1 MQSSSHPSVI
11 DASRKFGKSAESEHI
26 VQFYESEE
34 FLYEVVARF
43 LSSGL
48 TAGAPVVVIATEAH
62 RHAFNAQLESNGFDI
77 KSLCAEG
84 RITLLDAR
92 DTLSSF
98 LVDGMPDRARFE
110 SVVGGVIQRILAAGC
125 QSRLHAF
132 GEMVDLLWKDGSPDA
147 AIYLE
152 ELWNDLGSRHS
163 FSLLCAYVM
172 GNFYNEAC
180 TQKFHQICEA
190 HRHVIPTERY
200 AWNQE
205 QSVQMREISL
215 LQQRSRALESEI
227 EHRQKLEEAL
237 RDALRE
243 RRRAEEAQ
251 RSIQQEL
258 KVLYEG
264 ESSAR
269 RQAEDAQRRAAFLA
283 DASAILS
290 SSLEYEATL
299 ASVANLAVP
308 RIADWCLVELADRPE
323 ISTRQLAVAHADPSK
338 VELVHAYRRAFPP
351 QPNATA
357 GVSSVIRTGRSELYE
372 NITSEMLES
381 AELDPRQVQMLREL
395 GLTSSVVVPMAT
407 RGRILGAFALM
418 SADPNRR
425 FGRADLEMAEE
436 LGRRAAVAIDNARL
450 YQEAREA
457 DRRKDEFLALLGHE
471 LRNPLA
477 PILTALQV
485 MKLRGIEGGREQAI
499 VEHQAR
505 HLARLVDDLLDVSRI
520 TQGKVELKKE
530 PVELASVL
538 ASAAETASPLYEQ
551 RSHALSF
558 DVPRKGLLVNAD
570 PGRLVQVLANLLTNA
585 AKYTDP
591 SGEIVVAAR
600 RQGDQIVVSVKD
612 NGMGIPPELLPKM
625 FELFA
630 QADRALDRSQG
641 GLGIGLTLARRLVE
655 LHGGTLT
662 AHSEGVGMGSEFVM
676 RLPALVDGTAGQPSG
691 HATAVAATRSS
702 GLRILVVDDNRDSAE
717 MYAEGL
723 RRSGHEIAT
732 AHDGPEALA
741 IAAQFRPNTALL
753 DIGLPVIDGYE
764 LAKRLRALLPDVPL
778 RLIALTGYGQ
788 DKDKTKALDAG
799 FDHHL
804 VKPVDLGVLSELL
817 NSVPQTAVPRT
828 SVPRT

>member
-11 DASRKFGKSAESEHI
+11 DASRKFGKSPESEHI

-34 FLYEVVARF
+34 FLHEVVARF
-43 LSSGL
+43 LGDGL
-48 TAGAPVVVIATEAH
+48 TAGAPVLVFATQPN
-62 RHAFNAQLESNGFDI
+62 RQAFNVRLESNGFDVE
-77 KSLCAEG
+77 SLCAAG
-84 RITLLDAR
+84 KITLLDAR
-92 DTLSSF
+92 ETLSKF
-98 LVDGMPDRARFE
+98 LVDGMPDRALFE
-110 SVVGGVIQRILAAGC
+110 SVVGGVIEGILAGGC
-125 QSRLHAF
+125 QARLLAY

-152 ELWNDLGSRHS
+152 ELWNELGSRHS

-180 TQKFHQICEA
+180 TQKFHRICEA
-190 HRHVIPTERY
+190 HNHVIPTERY
-200 AWNQE
+200 SWNE
-205 QSVQMREISL
+205 DQSVQLREITL

-227 EHRQKLEEAL
+227 EHRRKLEDAL

-251 RSIQQEL
+251 RSVQQEL
-258 KVLYEG
+258 KALYEG

-290 SSLEYEATL
+290 SSLEYETTL

-308 RIADWCLVELADRPE
+308 RIADWCLVELADDPE
-323 ISTRQLAVAHADPSK
+323 ISSRQLAVSHVDPSK
-338 VELVHAYRRAFPP
+338 VDLVHAYRRNFPP
-351 QPNATA
+351 QPDASA
-357 GVSSVIRTGRSELYE
+357 GVSSVIRTGKSELYE
-372 NITSEMLES
+372 DITDEMLES
-381 AELDPRQVQMLREL
+381 AGLDPKQVQMLREL
-395 GLTSSVVVPMAT
+395 GLTSSVVVPMTT
-407 RGRILGAFALM
+407 RGRMLGAFALM
-418 SADPNRR
+418 SADPNRH
-425 FGRADLEMAEE
+425 FGQADLAMAEE
-436 LGRRAAVAIDNARL
+436 LGRRAASAIDNARL

-485 MKLRGIEGGREQAI
+485 MKLRGFEGGREQTI

-520 TQGKVELKKE
+520 TKGKVELKKE

-538 ASAAETASPLYEQ
+538 ATAAEAASPLYEQ

-558 DVPRKGLLVNAD
+558 DVPRKGLLVDAD
-570 PGRLVQVLANLLTNA
+570 PGRLVQVLSNLLTNA

-591 SGEIVVAAR
+591 AGEIVVAAR
-600 RQGDQIVVSVKD
+600 REGDQVVVSVKD

-662 AHSEGVGMGSEFVM
+662 AHSEGVGMGSEFVV
-676 RLPALVDGTAGQPSG
+676 RLPALVESTAQQPPREEG
-691 HATAVAATRSS
+691 VAATSRCS
-702 GLRILVVDDNRDSAE
+702 GLRILVVDDNRDLTE

-723 RRSGHEIAT
+723 RRCGHEIAI

-741 IAAQFRPNTALL
+741 IAARFRPNTGLL

-788 DKDKTKALDAG
+788 AKDKIKALEAG

-804 VKPVDLGVLSELL
+804 VKPVDFGFLSELL
-817 NSVPQTAVPRT
+817 SRPSSEPQTSEPRT
-828 SVPRT
+828 